1 MFVEN
6 LKKHRRLRGLDQ
18 HPELHLDQNIDLYI
32 ELQGL
37 EAQQVPIYYVLLGLY
52 SQ

>member
-1 MFVEN
+1 MFVES
-6 LKKHRRLRGLDQ
+6 LKKHRRLHGLDQ
-18 HPELHLDQNIDLYI
+18 HPELHLDQNIDLCI

-37 EAQQVPIYYVLLGLY
+37 KAQQLPIYYVPLGFY